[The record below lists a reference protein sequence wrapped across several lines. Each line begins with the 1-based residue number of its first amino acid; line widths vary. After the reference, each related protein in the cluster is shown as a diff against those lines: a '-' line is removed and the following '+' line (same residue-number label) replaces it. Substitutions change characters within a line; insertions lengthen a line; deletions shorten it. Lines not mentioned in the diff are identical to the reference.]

1 MQAQAPKNRCR
12 NWQRTKLALAV
23 AMAPALT
30 LTGEA
35 ALAQGADD
43 SKLEEVLVTATRR
56 AETDIQTTPVAVTAV
71 TGAEVDRLIPTDL
84 GDVLVY
90 APNVVN
96 GKQPGFNSAN
106 FAIRGVGQNGII
118 LYFENQVGVIV
129 DDMVIPH
136 IQTAN
141 VDMLDIQSV
150 EILRGPQG
158 TLFGKNTTGGVVNV
172 KTNRPELGANTLSV
186 RGQVAEFGRV
196 EGRAVA
202 NLSLGETAAFRAA
215 VLKAESDGYYENGA
229 SYGPVADF
237 GVNYPLVGATGQ
249 GDGSDIGG
257 ADILSGRFK
266 FRWQPTDGLDI
277 NLAYEMVRDR
287 GDTPP
292 SVNETPDGAY
302 VFNALGFTRDPGG
315 DRVKV
320 AGVTNRE
327 GVLMQMGSKGHE
339 IDVDGLYLNVDWEM
353 NDAYTLS
360 FFGGRRETDS
370 WLSNTYT
377 GEVGPVSLFD
387 ATRQDERET
396 TQFEARISSDLSG
409 PFNFVAGAFYQED
422 ETLFS
427 VAQVLGFV
435 DMTLDAGALFG
446 DPQFFNNNPQVLSN
460 GQDGEAMAIY
470 FDGTWQIN
478 DAWSLG
484 AGVRYTEEE
493 KEWTG
498 RNQVFVQ
505 ALDGGFDPNFTWR
518 ELGEP
523 LNAADFERF
532 PTGVVRD
539 DEKWEEP
546 TWRVTLGY
554 EPTDSLYFY
563 GTYARGFKSGGYN
576 DQTGTGGNPIEP
588 IQARP
593 TDPET
598 ADSYEVGMR
607 SDWMDGRLR
616 LNLTGFYV
624 TYDDS
629 QQQLLAEIEADR
641 DGDGVNES
649 TFQETRFFNAAEIEV
664 YGMEFEGAWR
674 LTPNFRVQGSVGWLE
689 SEFKEFQADTNFD
702 GSIDTV
708 LDGNPVA
715 RAPDW
720 TYNVDFL
727 YDHRFMG
734 GNMDWNLNVNY
745 VDEATYA
752 YTSVPSTPDGITDE
766 RTLVNAA
773 VTFRPD
779 NGSWWVRAFG
789 KNLTD
794 EEYRLGEL
802 PVANLWVM
810 SYYGQ
815 PVTFGIEGG
824 IDFSW

>member
-1 MQAQAPKNRCR
+1 MTKFQYQPRNILGAAVATASWLFVGSQATFVQAQ
-12 NWQRTKLALAV
+12 
-23 AMAPALT
+23 
-30 LTGEA
+30 E
-35 ALAQGADD
+35 GA
-43 SKLEEVLVTATRR
+43 KLEEVLVTATRR
-56 AETDIQTTPVAVTAV
+56 AETDVQTTPVAVTAI
-71 TGAEVDRLIPTDL
+71 TNAEVDRLIPTDL

-90 APNVVN
+90 APNVIN

-141 VDMLDIQSV
+141 IDMLDIQSV

-172 KTNRPELGANTLSV
+172 KTNRPEIGENTLSI
-186 RGQVAEFGRV
+186 RGQAAEFGRV
-196 EGRAVA
+196 EGRAVGNIA
-202 NLSLGETAAFRAA
+202 LGDTMAFRAA
-215 VLKAESDGYYENGA
+215 VLRAKSDGYYQNGA
-229 SYGPVADF
+229 TYGPVADF
-237 GVNYPLVGATGQ
+237 GVNYPLAGTSGA

-257 ADILSGRFK
+257 SDVLSGRFK
-266 FRWQPTDGLDI
+266 FRWQPSDDLDI
-277 NLAYEMVRDR
+277 NFAYEMVRDR

-302 VFNALGFTRDPGG
+302 VFNLLGFSRDVGG
-315 DRVKV
+315 DRVNY
-320 AGVTNRE
+320 AGVSNRE
-327 GVLMQMGSKGHE
+327 DVLLNMGSKGHE
-339 IDVDGLYLNVDWEM
+339 IDVDGMYFNLDWDF
-353 NDAYTLS
+353 NSNYSLS
-360 FFGGRRETDS
+360 LFGGRRETDS
-370 WLSNTYT
+370 WLANTYT

-396 TQFEARISSDLSG
+396 TQLEARISSDLSG
-409 PFNFVAGAFYQED
+409 PFNFVAGAFYQKD
-422 ETLFS
+422 DTVFS
-427 VAQVLGFV
+427 VSQVLGFV
-435 DMTLDAGALFG
+435 DMTLDSGALFG
-446 DPQFFNNNPQVLSN
+446 DPLFFNNNPQVLSN
-460 GQDGEAMAIY
+460 SQEAEAMAFY
-470 FDGTWQIN
+470 VDGTYDIT
-478 DAWSLG
+478 DKLTLG
-484 AGVRYTEEE
+484 AGLRYTEEE
-493 KEWTG
+493 KSWTG
-498 RNQVFVQ
+498 RNQVFIQ
-505 ALDGGFDPNFTWR
+505 ALNGGFDPNFTWR

-523 LNAADFERF
+523 LAAADFAKY

-539 DEKWEEP
+539 SQTWNEP

-554 EPTDSLYFY
+554 EASDMTYFY
-563 GTYARGFKSGGYN
+563 GTYSRGFKSGGYN

-598 ADSYEVGMR
+598 ADSFEIGMR
-607 SDWMDGRLR
+607 SEWFDNQLR

-641 DGDGVNES
+641 DGDGINES
-649 TFQETRFFNAAEIEV
+649 TFQETRFFNAAQIEV
-664 YGMEFEGAWR
+664 YGLELETVWQVTDA
-674 LTPNFRVQGSVGWLE
+674 FRVQGSMGLLE
-689 SEFKEFQADTNFD
+689 SEFTEFQADTNFD
-702 GSIDTV
+702 GTIDTV

-715 RAPDW
+715 RAPDM
-720 TYNVDFL
+720 TYNLDFL
-727 YDHRFMG
+727 YEQRMLG
-734 GNMDWNLNVNY
+734 GAFDWNLNVNY

-752 YTSVPSTPDGITDE
+752 YTSLPDTPDGITDE
-766 RTLVNAA
+766 RTLLNAA
-773 VTFRPD
+773 VTYRPD

-815 PVTFGIEGG
+815 PVTVGIEGG
-824 IDFSW
+824 LDFSW